1 MVGGS
6 NAGGSIYLVSNS
18 FSDSGE
24 SWVEAVL
31 TAREDLLSLNEFVRF
46 GENGS
51 PHLPVEFRLSPNYP
65 NPFNAETNI
74 RYTLPE
80 EAHVT
85 LQIFNIKGQLVRTL
99 VNEIEQAGFKDVRW
113 LGKDSSGLD
122 VSSGMYFIQ
131 LEVKQQKFVERLL
144 LQK

>member
-1 MVGGS
+1 M
-6 NAGGSIYLVSNS
+6 
-18 FSDSGE
+18 
-24 SWVEAVL
+24 L

-85 LQIFNIKGQLVRTL
+85 LRIFNIKGQLVRTL

-113 LGKDSSGLD
+113 LGKDSSGPD
-122 VSSGMYFIQ
+122 VSSGMYFNS
-131 LEVKQQKFVERLL
+131 LR
-144 LQK
+144 

>member
-1 MVGGS
+1 MGGS

-51 PHLPVEFRLSPNYP
+51 PPLPVEFRLSPNYP

-99 VNEIEQAGFKDVRW
+99 VNEIERQALRTSAGWAKTAAA
-113 LGKDSSGLD
+113 L
-122 VSSGMYFIQ
+122 M
-131 LEVKQQKFVERLL
+131 
-144 LQK
+144 

>member
-1 MVGGS
+1 MRE
-6 NAGGSIYLVSNS
+6 GSIYLVSNS

-51 PHLPVEFRLSPNYP
+51 PPSPVEFRLSPNYP

-99 VNEIEQAGFKDVRW
+99 VNEIERQALRTSAGWAKTAAA
-113 LGKDSSGLD
+113 L
-122 VSSGMYFIQ
+122 M
-131 LEVKQQKFVERLL
+131 
-144 LQK
+144 